1 MGDLEPGV
9 LGSTNS
15 RTGDITISSSIAGDL
30 FEETLRHEL
39 VHQRIVRGPFS
50 GPISRAFYDRSAMWT
65 FGEEAL
71 AEGLATRSFRN
82 GLRFPVAEGYV
93 TPGMVAFDAAV
104 LGAAGYGAYELGSR

>member
-1 MGDLEPGV
+1 
-9 LGSTNS
+9 
-15 RTGDITISSSIAGDL
+15 
-30 FEETLRHEL
+30 
-39 VHQRIVRGPFS
+39 
-50 GPISRAFYDRSAMWT
+50 MWT